1 MSNPDHDHEDREPI
15 GEFIPLSEKEKCML
29 AYNLTEDQYNEW
41 IRSELLPTTDGSHL
55 QPIPE
60 KRLRHLYAQIQA
72 NQARR
77 EQIDN
82 RQMDDYKGYVM
93 LVFHLKTNEEYKKW
107 VLEGNVLPS
116 EFRPKGMSLTSYGNR
131 VRHALG
137 LTWDQW
143 KQKVRD
149 GELKFWP
156 RENYIDEDPNAVF

>member
-1 MSNPDHDHEDREPI
+1 
-15 GEFIPLSEKEKCML
+15 
-29 AYNLTEDQYNEW
+29 
-41 IRSELLPTTDGSHL
+41 
-55 QPIPE
+55 
-60 KRLRHLYAQIQA
+60 
-72 NQARR
+72 
-77 EQIDN
+77 
-82 RQMDDYKGYVM
+82 
-93 LVFHLKTNEEYKKW
+93 